1 MLQLLYLKQSV
12 LCFRFYYFYNFLFVS
27 SVYNLPITLSIE
39 RLIIMNDDREKKNQ
53 RIKLAKKIGLI
64 VAGLFF
70 LYLILGFWVVAPLL
84 KPKLEDQLSSLIG
97 RKVTIDEIKFNPLVL
112 STTISKLTVYE
123 IDGQP
128 FTGFE
133 TLYANAQMSSVFRWA
148 LTVKEIRVQG
158 PFGMLK
164 LLPGNK
170 LNIDDILAKL
180 SAPKKEPEEKAEV
193 GLPRAII
200 ESFKSSMV
208 KQSSKICREMNRLER
223 NWPPFLSP

>member
-1 MLQLLYLKQSV
+1 
-12 LCFRFYYFYNFLFVS
+12 
-27 SVYNLPITLSIE
+27 
-39 RLIIMNDDREKKNQ
+39 
-53 RIKLAKKIGLI
+53 
-64 VAGLFF
+64 
-70 LYLILGFWVVAPLL
+70 
-84 KPKLEDQLSSLIG
+84 LSSLIG

-112 STTISKLTVYE
+112 STTISKLIVYE

-158 PFGMLK
+158 PFGVLK

-180 SAPKKEPEEKAEV
+180 SAPKKEPEEKAEA

-200 ESFKSSMV
+200 ESFKLSMV